1 MIDTGNYCFTPRHN
15 LGDGKQDYDINDN
28 ANYGLAYNGK
38 VPVTPRVMQTYDDI
52 KIGHVTYNN
61 MKGAYSTIR
70 GSGFVKGSQLHLMKL
85 NNLGNVFFY
94 NHVIQIDYADKVFII
109 K

>member
-1 MIDTGNYCFTPRHN
+1 MMEHDKLTGIERELVLQY
-15 LGDGKQDYDINDN
+15 LND
-28 ANYGLAYNGK
+28 GK

-94 NHVIQIDYADKVFII
+94 DHVIQIDYADKVFII